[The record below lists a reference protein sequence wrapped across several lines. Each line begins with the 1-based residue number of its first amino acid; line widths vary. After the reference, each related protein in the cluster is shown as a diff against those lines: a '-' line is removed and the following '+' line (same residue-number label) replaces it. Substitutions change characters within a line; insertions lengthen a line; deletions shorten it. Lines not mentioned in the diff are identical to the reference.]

1 MRDQIENFV
10 QTQGLNLTFS
20 ESVGCWR
27 GDENIKLRLTW
38 ESVETLTR
46 ALLFFGP
53 NAVVLVNG
61 GGRPPRPRPRVATLP
76 DSKPSTPFRLW
87 NTFSNPSQDSQKAT
101 TYCTLSLSLSLLSH
115 SFLHF
120 LFLTFSLF
128 WLFFPSLSPCNS
140 LSLSLYIVISS
151 NFGTDASMYDS

>member
-101 TYCTLSLSLSLLSH
+101 TYCTLSLSLSTFPLFPPFSFPHFLSLLALLS
-115 SFLHF
+115 
-120 LFLTFSLF
+120 FSLPMQF
-128 WLFFPSLSPCNS
+128 S
-140 LSLSLYIVISS
+140 LSLSLHCDIFKFRYGRFNVR
-151 NFGTDASMYDS
+151 